1 MGKDKLGE
9 AELEVLRFVS
19 DRDGTTVREAAEHFA
34 ETRGLART
42 TVLTMM
48 ERLRKKGF
56 LTREGDGGAFR
67 YRSAQSK
74 ASVLRNL
81 VGDFV
86 ERSLGGSLQPFV
98 AYLADKKGV
107 SQEEVEHLQAL
118 VDELERRDH
127 GQD

>member
-1 MGKDKLGE
+1 MGKERLGE

-19 DRDGTTVREAAEHFA
+19 DRDGTTVREAAERFA

-56 LTREGDGGAFR
+56 LVREAHEGGFR
-67 YRSAQSK
+67 YRSSQTK
-74 ASVLRNL
+74 ATVLRGL

-86 ERSLGGSLQPFV
+86 ERTLGGSLQPFV
-98 AYLADKKGV
+98 AYLAERRSV
-107 SQEEVEHLQAL
+107 SPEELEDLKAL
-118 VDELERRDH
+118 VDQLERKD
-127 GQD
+127 D

>member
-1 MGKDKLGE
+1 MGKEKLGE

-34 ETRGLART
+34 AERGLART

-56 LTREGDGGAFR
+56 LTREGGEGGFR
-67 YRSAQSK
+67 YRPSQSK
-74 ASVLRNL
+74 STMLRGL

-86 ERSLGGSLQPFV
+86 ERTLGGSMQPFV
-98 AYLADKKGV
+98 AYLAEKKGV
-107 SQEEVEHLQAL
+107 TAEELGELKAL
-118 VDELERRDH
+118 VDELERKD
-127 GQD
+127 GSV

>member
-1 MGKDKLGE
+1 MSKEKLGE

-19 DRDGTTVREAAEHFA
+19 DRDGTTVREAAEHFGA
-34 ETRGLART
+34 SRGLART

-56 LTREGDGGAFR
+56 LTREDADGGFR
-67 YRSAQSK
+67 YRPSQSK
-74 ASVLRNL
+74 ATVLRGL

-98 AYLADKKGV
+98 AYLAEKRGV
-107 SQEEVEHLQAL
+107 TADELAELRSL
-118 VDELERRDH
+118 VDELERRDD
-127 GQD
+127 GEA

>member
-1 MGKDKLGE
+1 MGKEKLGE

-34 ETRGLART
+34 TERGLART

-56 LTREGDGGAFR
+56 LTREAHEGGFR
-67 YRSAQSK
+67 YRPSQAK
-74 ASVLRNL
+74 AAVLRGL

-86 ERSLGGSLQPFV
+86 ERTLGGSLQPFV
-98 AYLADKKGV
+98 AYLAEKRGV
-107 SQEEVEHLQAL
+107 TPQELEELKAL
-118 VDELERRDH
+118 VDELERKD
-127 GQD
+127 GEA

>member
-1 MGKDKLGE
+1 MGKEKLGE

-34 ETRGLART
+34 DARGLART

-56 LTREGDGGAFR
+56 LTREDADGGFR
-67 YRSAQSK
+67 YLPSQSK
-74 ASVLRNL
+74 ATVLRGL

-98 AYLADKKGV
+98 AYLAEKRGV
-107 SQEEVEHLQAL
+107 SADELAELRSLVE
-118 VDELERRDH
+118 ELERRDD
-127 GQD
+127 GKD